1 LFYNGVNFLRN
12 YLVALGYKGA
22 DKYLVALGY
31 KFTDKSLARPGRKQ
45 ANISGRMAR
54 ISLSIS

>member
-1 LFYNGVNFLRN
+1 VNFLSN

-22 DKYLVALGY
+22 DKYLVALDY
-31 KFTDKSLARPGRKQ
+31 KVADKSLARPGRKQ

-54 ISLSIS
+54 ISLSIT